1 MGVWVSDTTTKHM
14 TTFQG
19 YEAVSNLLI
28 QIPLVGIFI
37 IFILEWS
44 KRMDKAILERDEK
57 WRDFLREERLF
68 RAEML
73 RAIAEEIQK
82 NTETLSRMKNDIA
95 RHEADA
101 LLMRRRKDD

>member
-1 MGVWVSDTTTKHM
+1 M
-14 TTFQG
+14 QG
-19 YEAVSNLLI
+19 NEAIANLLI

-57 WRDFLREERLF
+57 WRDFLREERSL

-73 RAIAEEIQK
+73 RALAGEIQN
-82 NTETLSRMKNDIA
+82 NTETLSRMKNDIT

-101 LLMRRRKDD
+101 LLMRRRKDDNKDVRQER

>member
-1 MGVWVSDTTTKHM
+1 M
-14 TTFQG
+14 QG
-19 YEAVSNLLI
+19 NEAIANLLI

-57 WRDFLREERLF
+57 WRDFLREERSL

-73 RAIAEEIQK
+73 RALAGEIQN

-101 LLMRRRKDD
+101 LLMRRRKDDNKDVWQER

>member
-1 MGVWVSDTTTKHM
+1 M
-14 TTFQG
+14 QG
-19 YEAVSNLLI
+19 NEAIANLLI

-57 WRDFLREERLF
+57 WRDFLREERSL

-73 RAIAEEIQK
+73 RALAEEIQN
-82 NTETLSRMKNDIA
+82 NTETLSKMTNDIA

-101 LLMRRRKDD
+101 LLMRRRKDDKDVWQER

>member
-1 MGVWVSDTTTKHM
+1 M
-14 TTFQG
+14 QG
-19 YEAVSNLLI
+19 NEAIANLLI

-57 WRDFLREERLF
+57 WRDFLREDRSL

-73 RAIAEEIQK
+73 RALAEEIQN
-82 NTETLSRMKNDIA
+82 NTETLSKMTNDIA

-101 LLMRRRKDD
+101 LLMRRRKDDKDVWQER